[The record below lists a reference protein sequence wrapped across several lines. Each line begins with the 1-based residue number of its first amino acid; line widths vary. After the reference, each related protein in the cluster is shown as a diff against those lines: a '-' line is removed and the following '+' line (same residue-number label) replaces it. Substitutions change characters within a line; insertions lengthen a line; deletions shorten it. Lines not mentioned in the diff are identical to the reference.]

1 MPYLKKAKAYDRRP
15 RKRKPT
21 GDQKFLHSKRWQS
34 ARQVHLKYEPI
45 CKVHEAAGV
54 LIDCTQGEPVDHI
67 IPRSQGGATLDFRN
81 LMTLC
86 TECHDRKSG
95 LEQHRQLV
103 SPAPGTVEGEYYPT
117 KAGKKRLIQYLAER
131 I

>member
-1 MPYLKKAKAYDRRP
+1 VRP
-15 RKRKPT
+15 ACSR
-21 GDQKFLHSKRWQS
+21 GFLQLKRWKS
-34 ARQVHLKYEPI
+34 ARQVHLKYEPV

-67 IPRSQGGATLDFRN
+67 IPRAQGGATLDFRN

-95 LEQHRQLV
+95 LEQHRQLIP
-103 SPAPGTVEGEYYPT
+103 PAPGTVKGEYYPT
-117 KAGKKRLIQYLAER
+117 KADKERLIQYLAER